1 MILPLLLVQVERSLV
16 EKGLNKEYAGMMG
29 VPEFV
34 QASVAFAF
42 THDSPLFVNK
52 TVSLVSGWCFEI
64 LSHVVQVV
72 NVLWVVSGLCVVVLC
87 VVHVLWVVSG
97 LCVVHVLWV
106 VCYGV
111 VCNSVVVG
119 YTPSIVCCLSN
130 PLRHWS
136 IAAGS
141 HLPSKPLPLQQ
152 LYLVALV
159 YV

>member
-72 NVLWVVSGLCVVVLC
+72 
-87 VVHVLWVVSG
+87 
-97 LCVVHVLWV
+97 HVLWV